1 MTKREK
7 LLLQNMLRLHVISTY
22 FLIFLMAPKVMEFLL
37 GLLLPEGERQDGKRK
52 RNLFDW

>member
-7 LLLQNMLRLHVISTY
+7 LLLQYVLRLHVISTY

-52 RNLFDW
+52 RNLFD

>member
-52 RNLFDW
+52 RNLFD